1 MELLIVTGMSGSGK
15 SAVTDA
21 LEDLGYFCADNMP
34 PALIP
39 TIAQFVNTSH
49 DGNQKVATVT
59 DIRVGE
65 NSLKDFKKTFEIL
78 EKMGYKYKILFVDAA
93 EDVIISRYNQTRR
106 KHPLLEKC
114 DGSLSM
120 CLSYEREIMQEIRAL
135 ADYTIDTSKST
146 VSECKQRVVELFL
159 ENPDSALKI
168 SCMSFGFKYG
178 IPTDADLVFD
188 VRCLPNPFYIPEL
201 KYHTGLEKDVCDF
214 VMKFEQSK
222 MLLKKINDLVQYAVP
237 LYREEGKSQLII
249 AIGCTGGRHRS
260 VCFAEQIKQGLQS
273 LGNSVSIKHRD
284 IEK

>member
-34 PALIP
+34 PSLIP
-39 TIAQFVNTSH
+39 TIAQFVNSSH
-49 DGNQKVATVT
+49 DSDQKVATVT

-65 NSLKDFKKTFEIL
+65 TALKDFKKSFGIL
-78 EKMGYKYKILFVDAA
+78 KEMNIDYKILYIDASD
-93 EDVIISRYNQTRR
+93 DVIINRYNLTRR

-114 DGSLSM
+114 EGSLSM
-120 CLSYEREIMQEIRAL
+120 CLSYEREIMRNIRAI
-135 ADYTIDTSKST
+135 ADYTIDTSKTT
-146 VSECKQRVVELFL
+146 VAECKQRVIDLFL

-168 SCMSFGFKYG
+168 SCMSFGFKHG

-188 VRCLPNPFYIPEL
+188 VRCLPNPFYIPAL
-201 KYHTGLEKDVCDF
+201 KYHTGLESDVRDF

-222 MLLKKINDLVQYAVP
+222 VVLKKLEDLIEYLVP
-237 LYREEGKSQLII
+237 LYRQEGKSQLII

-260 VCFAEQIKQGLQS
+260 VCFAEQIKDTLAKN
-273 LGNSVSIKHRD
+273 GNSVSVKHRD

>member
-78 EKMGYKYKILFVDAA
+78 EKMDYKYKILFVDAA

-106 KHPLLEKC
+106 KHPLLERC

-120 CLSYEREIMQEIRAL
+120 CLAYEREIMQEIRAI
-135 ADYTIDTSKST
+135 ADYTIDTSKYT

-214 VMKFEQSK
+214 VMKFEHSK
-222 MLLKKINDLVQYAVP
+222 ILLKKINDLVQYSVP

-260 VCFAEQIKQGLQS
+260 VCFAEQIKKGLEA

>member
-34 PALIP
+34 PSLIP
-39 TIAQFVNTSH
+39 TIAQFINTSH
-49 DGNQKVATVT
+49 DSDQKVATVT

-65 NSLKDFKKTFEIL
+65 NALKDFKKTFEIL
-78 EKMGYKYKILFVDAA
+78 EKMNYKYKILFIDAA
-93 EDVIISRYNQTRR
+93 DDVIINRYNQTRR
-106 KHPLLEKC
+106 KHPLLEQC
-114 DGSLSM
+114 EGSLSM
-120 CLSYEREIMQEIRAL
+120 CISYEREIMRNIRAI

-146 VSECKQRVVELFL
+146 VAECKQRVVDLFL
-159 ENPDSALKI
+159 ENPEEALKI

-222 MLLKKINDLVQYAVP
+222 ILLKKISDLISYSLP
-237 LYREEGKSQLII
+237 LYRQEGKSQLII

-260 VCFAEQIKQGLQS
+260 VCFAEQIKDLLVSAGD
-273 LGNSVSIKHRD
+273 SVSVKHRD

>member
-34 PALIP
+34 PSLIP
-39 TIAQFVNTSH
+39 TIAQFINTSN
-49 DGNQKVATVT
+49 DSDQKVATVT

-65 NSLKDFKKTFEIL
+65 NALKDFKKTFETL
-78 EKMGYKYKILFVDAA
+78 EKMNYKYKILFIDAA
-93 EDVIISRYNQTRR
+93 DDVIINRYNQTRR

-114 DGSLSM
+114 EGSLSM
-120 CLSYEREIMQEIRAL
+120 CISYEREIMRNIRAM

-146 VSECKQRVVELFL
+146 VAECKQRVVDLFL
-159 ENPDSALKI
+159 ENPDAALKI

-222 MLLKKINDLVQYAVP
+222 ILLKKISDLISYSLP
-237 LYREEGKSQLII
+237 LYRQEGKSQLII

-260 VCFAEQIKQGLQS
+260 VCFAEQIKDGLVAA
-273 LGNSVSIKHRD
+273 GNSVSVKHRD

>member
-39 TIAQFVNTSH
+39 TIAQFINSSH
-49 DGNQKVATVT
+49 ETNQKVATVT

-65 NSLKDFKKTFEIL
+65 NSLKDFKKTFETL
-78 EKMGYKYKILFVDAA
+78 RNMNYEYKILFIDAA
-93 EDVIISRYNQTRR
+93 DDVIINRYNQTRR
-106 KHPLLEKC
+106 KHPLLEQC
-114 DGSLSM
+114 EGSLSS
-120 CLSYEREIMQEIRAL
+120 CINYEREIMQNIRAI

-146 VSECKQRVVELFL
+146 VAECKQRVVDLFL
-159 ENPDSALKI
+159 DNPDEAIKI

-201 KYHTGLEKDVCDF
+201 KYHTGLEKDVREF

-222 MLLKKINDLVQYAVP
+222 ILLKKINDLVQYSVP
-237 LYREEGKSQLII
+237 LYRQEGKSQLII

-260 VCFAEQIKQGLQS
+260 VCFAEQIKDGLEA
-273 LGNSVSIKHRD
+273 LGNSVSVKHRD